1 MILFIL
7 LAIIAVAF
15 LVSLVATV
23 IAGGASAILIFGDAI
38 VCVALIVIIIKA
50 IRNKKRK

>member
-7 LAIIAVAF
+7 LAIIVVAF

-38 VCVALIVIIIKA
+38 VCVALTVIIIKA
-50 IRNKKRK
+50 IRNKKRN

>member
-15 LVSLVATV
+15 LVSLVATI
-23 IAGGASAILIFGDAI
+23 IAGGASVILIFGDAI

-50 IRNKKRK
+50 INNRKHK

>member
-23 IAGGASAILIFGDAI
+23 IAGGASVIMIFGDAI

-50 IRNKKRK
+50 INNKKHK